1 MDTTDP
7 HSLPPATESHSAAP
21 SARTLIEVEISTLD
35 QHGDPGFVHTRGHF
49 HSHSTA
55 ARFAV
60 SQAETVADLRQV
72 DTVAATF
79 TQTVDDSLCLIGT
92 PGEIACAL
100 ASMSAYAPGVRSAE
114 LPPPGYV
121 TAAIGV
127 WTVTPIE
134 PLPGVDPGDLIDV
147 SVRSTRPDP
156 LPDSTTV
163 AGDFPAHSAHI
174 FAGALAREI
183 TMRSGGHSEATV
195 KTVPGQRRL
204 VVEHPV
210 EVDDADVAAVARYTR
225 ITQLRANI
233 AVLDPVADAECA
245 VGLTAE
251 LHVLESH
258 TRRSFDDKSGA
269 VA

>member
-1 MDTTDP
+1 MDIADP
-7 HSLPPATESHSAAP
+7 HSLPPATESPSAAP
-21 SARTLIEVEISTLD
+21 STRTLIEVEIATLD
-35 QHGDPGFVHTRGHF
+35 QHGDPGFVLTRGHF
-49 HSHSTA
+49 HSPSTA

-60 SQAETVADLRQV
+60 SQAEVVADLRQV
-72 DTVAATF
+72 DSVAATF
-79 TQTVDDSLCLIGT
+79 IQTVDDSLCFIGT

-100 ASMSAYAPGVRSAE
+100 ASMSAYAAGARSAE
-114 LPPPGYV
+114 LPPPGCV
-121 TAAIGV
+121 TTAIKV
-127 WTVTPIE
+127 WTATPIE
-134 PLPGVDPGDLIDV
+134 PLPGVDPADLIDV
-147 SVRSTRPDP
+147 TVRSTRPDP
-156 LPDSTTV
+156 LPDTTTM

-174 FAGALAREI
+174 FAAALAREI

-204 VVEHPV
+204 VVEHPA
-210 EVDDADVAAVARYTR
+210 EVYDTDTAAVARYTR

-233 AVLDPVADAECA
+233 AALDPVADAECA

-258 TRRSFDDKSGA
+258 TRRSFDDESDA